1 MLVGMKVPAR
11 GDWLTVE
18 ASEADSPTARE
29 VGLRGV
35 DDGAEAVGV
44 NILLD
49 MMC

>member
-1 MLVGMKVPAR
+1 MPAR

-18 ASEADSPTARE
+18 ASEADSPRARE

-44 NILLD
+44 TILPD